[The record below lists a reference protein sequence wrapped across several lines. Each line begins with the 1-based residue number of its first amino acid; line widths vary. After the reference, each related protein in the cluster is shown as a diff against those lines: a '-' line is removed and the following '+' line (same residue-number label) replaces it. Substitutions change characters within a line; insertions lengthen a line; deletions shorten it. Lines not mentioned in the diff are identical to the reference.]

1 MTLFVNGPGLE
12 DIPQAERELKQI
24 EEKTGIRIQDYDILA
39 TLATD
44 KGETVFEAEL
54 VGTTEAAQK
63 KLEDLGKYSK
73 TIQGNYL
80 SYLDANAIFTM
91 AFGNN
96 GKDQLDLLNK
106 SGLMG
111 ELCDAEYQGIAGEL
125 LKNLNGDVALQ
136 LTTVEADG
144 QPEFALYAASDKSD
158 GIQQFG
164 EMLVQNNVASMME
177 PNKFLVPLSSLKNM
191 NGGSSYNDSYYD
203 EYVMD
208 SLAAEE
214 FEPDSNESELEC
226 YGPDPDCDEYEL
238 NRYGPEPDCYAD
250 YATEPQSGKDCNCL
264 FGWKQGAAYMVVG
277 TSPTAFQK
285 PGKVID
291 KAPFENRKFYARF
304 NFAALVKSPLMRANE
319 GSPDADITV
328 AILKLFD
335 YVEAYIDAENPYRLG
350 LRVVMVD
357 KENSPA
363 KTLIEAFFKEMRKQ
377 L

>member
-1 MTLFVNGPGLE
+1 MTLFVNGPGFE

-24 EEKTGIRIQDYDILA
+24 EEKTGIRIQDYDVLA

-214 FEPDSNESELEC
+214 FQPDSNESELEC

-277 TSPTAFQK
+277 PNPTAFQK
-285 PGKVID
+285 
-291 KAPFENRKFYARF
+291 AR
-304 NFAALVKSPLMRANE
+304 SSTRHPLKTASSMHA
-319 GSPDADITV
+319 S
-328 AILKLFD
+328 IL
-335 YVEAYIDAENPYRLG
+335 PHW
-350 LRVVMVD
+350 
-357 KENSPA
+357 
-363 KTLIEAFFKEMRKQ
+363 
-377 L
+377 